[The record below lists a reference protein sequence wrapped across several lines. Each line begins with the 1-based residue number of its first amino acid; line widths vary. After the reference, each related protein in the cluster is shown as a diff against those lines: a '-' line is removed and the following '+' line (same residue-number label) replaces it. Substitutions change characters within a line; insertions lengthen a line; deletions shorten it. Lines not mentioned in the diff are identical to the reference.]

1 MAKAILE
8 FINVKKHYK
17 LGDEVVV
24 KAVDG
29 INIKIQKGEF
39 IALYGPSGSGKSTIM
54 HMLGLLDRPTS
65 GEIIINGVNSKKLSE
80 KELAVMRSKTIGFIF
95 QSFFLTPNLT
105 AIENVELPM
114 MLLNVQ
120 EDYRIKRAKEL
131 MSMVGLEKRLNHLP
145 RQLSGGQKQ
154 RVAIARALANYP
166 KIILADEPT
175 GNLDSRTGKEVIQI
189 FKKLWKEGSTLII
202 VTHDPKIAMQA
213 PRVIKILDGKVI
225 SDGKYKITENNEF
238 IG

>member
-17 LGDEVVV
+17 LSDEVIV

-29 INIKIQKGEF
+29 INIKIKEGEF
-39 IALYGPSGSGKSTIM
+39 VALYGPSGSGKSTIM
-54 HMLGLLDRPTS
+54 HILGLLDRPTS
-65 GEIIINGVNSKKLSE
+65 GDIIIDGINSKKLSE
-80 KELAVMRSKTIGFIF
+80 KELAKLRGKTIGFIF

-105 AIENVELPM
+105 AMENVELPM
-114 MLLNVQ
+114 MLLNI
-120 EDYRIKRAKEL
+120 EENYRLKRAKDL

-154 RVAIARALANYP
+154 RVAIARALANFP

-175 GNLDSRTGKEVIQI
+175 GNLDSKTGKEVIQI
-189 FKKLWKEGSTLII
+189 FKKLWKDGNTLII

-213 PRVIKILDGKVI
+213 PRIIKILDGKVI
-225 SDGKYKITENNEF
+225 SDGKYKITESNEF

>member
-1 MAKAILE
+1 MEKAMLE

-17 LGDEVVV
+17 LSDEVIV

-29 INIKIQKGEF
+29 INIKIKEGEF
-39 IALYGPSGSGKSTIM
+39 VALYGPSGSGKSTIM
-54 HMLGLLDRPTS
+54 HILGLLDRPTS
-65 GEIIINGVNSKKLSE
+65 GDIIIDGINSKKLSE
-80 KELAVMRSKTIGFIF
+80 KELAKLRGKTIGFIF

-105 AIENVELPM
+105 AMENVELPM
-114 MLLNVQ
+114 MLLNI
-120 EDYRIKRAKEL
+120 EENYRLKRAKDL

-154 RVAIARALANYP
+154 RVAIARALANFP

-175 GNLDSRTGKEVIQI
+175 GNLDSKTGKEVIQI
-189 FKKLWKEGSTLII
+189 FKKLWKDGNTLII

-213 PRVIKILDGKVI
+213 PRIIKILDGKVI
-225 SDGKYKITENNEF
+225 SDGKYKITESNEF

>member
-1 MAKAILE
+1 MEKAMLE

-17 LGDEVVV
+17 LSDEVIV

-29 INIKIQKGEF
+29 INIKIKEGEF
-39 IALYGPSGSGKSTIM
+39 VALYGPSGSGKSTIM

-65 GEIIINGVNSKKLSE
+65 GDIIINGINSKKLSE
-80 KELAVMRSKTIGFIF
+80 KKLAKLRGKTIGFIF

-105 AIENVELPM
+105 AMENVELPM
-114 MLLNVQ
+114 MLLNI
-120 EDYRIKRAKEL
+120 EENYRLKRAKDL

-154 RVAIARALANYP
+154 RVAIARALANFP

-175 GNLDSRTGKEVIQI
+175 GNLDSKTGKEVIQI
-189 FKKLWKEGSTLII
+189 FKKLWKDGNTLII

-213 PRVIKILDGKVI
+213 PRIIKILDGKVI
-225 SDGKYKITENNEF
+225 SDGKYKITESNEF

>member
-1 MAKAILE
+1 MEKTILE
-8 FINVKKHYK
+8 FVNVKKHYK
-17 LGDEVVV
+17 LGEDIIV

-29 INIKIQKGEF
+29 VSIKIDEGEF

-54 HMLGLLDRPTS
+54 HMLGLLDDATS
-65 GEIIINGVNSKKLSE
+65 GDILINGTNSRKLSE
-80 KELAVMRSKTIGFIF
+80 KELAILRSKSIGFVF

-105 AIENVELPM
+105 AFENVELPM
-114 MLLNVQ
+114 IILNV
-120 EDYRIKRAKEL
+120 EENFRKKRAKEL
-131 MSMVGLEKRLNHLP
+131 LEIVGLEKRMNHLP
-145 RQLSGGQKQ
+145 NQLSGGQKQ

-166 KIILADEPT
+166 RIILADEPT
-175 GNLDSRTGKEVIQI
+175 GNLDSRTGKEIIQL
-189 FKKLWKEGSTLII
+189 FKKLWKSGCTLII

-225 SDGKYKITENNEF
+225 SDGKYKVTKNNEF